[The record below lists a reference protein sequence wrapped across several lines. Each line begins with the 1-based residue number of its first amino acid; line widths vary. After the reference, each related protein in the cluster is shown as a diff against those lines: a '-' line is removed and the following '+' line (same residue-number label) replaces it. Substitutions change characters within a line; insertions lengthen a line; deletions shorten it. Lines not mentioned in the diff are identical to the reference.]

1 MLCVC
6 GTRSNISASIVC
18 LSTAWPLTRSFAR
31 AFVPIPYYIDID
43 IDIKN
48 QIFQLFSLLIL
59 LIQEVYSQPRE
70 IQRIFIGVSVN
81 VFVLRVSRK
90 KRSKSVLKALPL

>member
-31 AFVPIPYYIDID
+31 VFVPIPYYIDID

-48 QIFQLFSLLIL
+48 QIFQLSSLLIL